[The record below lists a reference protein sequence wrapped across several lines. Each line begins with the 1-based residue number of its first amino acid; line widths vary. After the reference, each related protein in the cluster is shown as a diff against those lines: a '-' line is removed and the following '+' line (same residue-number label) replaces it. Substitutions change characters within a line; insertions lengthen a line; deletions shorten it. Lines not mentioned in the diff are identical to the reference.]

1 MDRRKLSLDSVRV
14 ESFSTEPME
23 ATSNEAA
30 VISQCTSCPTYVDA
44 RCTCFGREGL
54 AC

>member
-1 MDRRKLSLDSVRV
+1 MDRIKLSLDSVRV
-14 ESFSTEPME
+14 ETFSTHSPEV
-23 ATSNEAA
+23 ASNDAA

-44 RCTCFGREGL
+44 RCTCFGRDG